1 MAAPPPPLSLFGLRA
16 KDPTT
21 ELENFLYRQYHTS
34 FTRTSNSMKKNSNER
49 NPHYYIMKGYD
60 YIYVFSHGGKKH
72 LIKFSSESPFKA
84 NIVNEWKMYRKI
96 YALHTHSFVL
106 EGVEGGIFGEY
117 AYIIL
122 PFVEG
127 NTLRES
133 LAHLSKKDIVE
144 ALLTVRDALELMFTH
159 NICHGDMHWDN
170 ILLTDEG
177 TKIIDFDK
185 SGECDK
191 GSELGN
197 IHIGPGN
204 ARAVRKDYDFIGA
217 PLNRNTGFFLLCK
230 TLFAYM
236 KKPTDEIEAIIDR
249 YINSEHSKEDIQKAY
264 TSLEGVLKGGSYS
277 KGGRRTRRRRSIS
290 SSK

>member
-1 MAAPPPPLSLFGLRA
+1 
-16 KDPTT
+16 
-21 ELENFLYRQYHTS
+21 
-34 FTRTSNSMKKNSNER
+34 MKKNSNER
-49 NPHYYIMKGYD
+49 NPHYYKMKGYD
-60 YIYVFSHGGKKH
+60 YIYVFSYGGNKH
-72 LIKFSSESPFKA
+72 LIKFSSESPFKG
-84 NIVNEWKMYRKI
+84 NIVNEWKMYRKM
-96 YALHTHSFVL
+96 YALDTHTFVL
-106 EGVEGGIFGEY
+106 KGVEGGIFGEY

-170 ILLTDEG
+170 ILLTDQG

-185 SGECDK
+185 TGPCDGKMNVGQLSFK
-191 GSELGN
+191 GRNTL
-197 IHIGPGN
+197 
-204 ARAVRKDYDFIGA
+204 RKNFNFIGL
-217 PLNRNTGFFLLCK
+217 PHDKHNGFFLLCK

-236 KKPTDEIEAIIDR
+236 KKPTDEIETIIDT
-249 YINSEHSKEDIQKAY
+249 YINSEHSKDDIQKAY
-264 TSLEGVLKGGSYS
+264 TSLELVLKGDLHS
-277 KGGRRTRRRRSIS
+277 KGGGRTRRRRSIP